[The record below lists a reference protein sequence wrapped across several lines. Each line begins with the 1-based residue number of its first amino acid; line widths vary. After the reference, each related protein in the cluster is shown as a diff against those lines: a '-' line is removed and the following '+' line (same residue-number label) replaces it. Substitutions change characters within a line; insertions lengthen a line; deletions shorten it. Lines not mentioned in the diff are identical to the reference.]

1 MKAMNGFDIFEK
13 MTNVNDKFIEEAA
26 EMPSPASAAVKTSRW
41 ERFSHFINSG
51 WGVAMICGIVAIGVM
66 AGILAASRAGG
77 PEMPPIIPGG
87 RVEETSENRETH
99 RREDPTENPGTHE
112 ASTSEAPTA
121 EPGSDETIPEDT
133 EPPMPTRINSE
144 EEAIAAAKR
153 YLQNLEQE
161 FLFPLDSLTAS
172 AHLWQGGG
180 EREYW
185 VTFTYVFAGI
195 ETHYRL
201 YITVTPDVKFKDF
214 RESPWEE
221 NSYLLDYTEEEVK
234 AALSRIKGGGMFW
247 LSYEDGKLYVCSEE
261 IVEYPP
267 KIPGDSG
274 CGIDHDHI
282 FYKEE
287 VLHTEN

>member
-1 MKAMNGFDIFEK
+1 MKGSTAFEK
-13 MTNVNDKFIEEAA
+13 LTGISNQYIEEAA
-26 EMPSPASAAVKTSRW
+26 EFSLPSQRAASSRW

-51 WGVAMICGIVAIGVM
+51 WGVAMICGIVALGVM

-77 PEMPPIIPGG
+77 PDMPPIIPGG

-99 RREDPTENPGTHE
+99 RREDPTENPSTHE

-153 YLQNLEQE
+153 YLQSLEQE

-172 AHLWQGGG
+172 AHLWQGG

-185 VTFTYVFAGI
+185 VTFTYVLAGI
-195 ETHYRL
+195 ETHYDL

-234 AALSRIKGGGMFW
+234 AALSRIKGGETFW
-247 LSYEDGKLYVCSEE
+247 LSYEDGKLYVCSEA

>member
-1 MKAMNGFDIFEK
+1 MKGSTAFEK
-13 MTNVNDKFIEEAA
+13 LTGISNQYIEEAA
-26 EMPSPASAAVKTSRW
+26 EFSIPSQRAASSRW

-99 RREDPTENPGTHE
+99 RREDPTENPSTHE
-112 ASTSEAPTA
+112 ASTSEDPTA
-121 EPGSDETIPEDT
+121 EPGRDETIPEDT

-153 YLQNLEQE
+153 YLQSLEQE

-172 AHLWQGGG
+172 AHLWQGG

-185 VTFTYVFAGI
+185 VTFTYVLAGI
-195 ETHYRL
+195 QTNYNIE
-201 YITVTPDVKFKDF
+201 ITVTPDVKFKDF